1 MVKTISIAG
10 TTADFLLLIIGSFF
24 SIFLIIGLV
33 CNRFLRIVIHV
44 SRSLIKGSYLFI
56 AILSL
61 IFPLYLVYVILY
73 HILSLFIT
81 LPSVLMNRNFVYT
94 LKNGVI
100 DGFQNDLLSISRMRQ
115 EDNSNEDNIHSINPI
130 ISSNDNI
137 QLSIISRIDDSGNYL
152 NNIPYILY

>member
-33 CNRFLRIVIHV
+33 CSRYLRVVIHV

-61 IFPLYLVYVILY
+61 IFPSYLVYVILY

-115 EDNSNEDNIHSINPI
+115 EDNRNEDNIHSINPI

-137 QLSIISRIDDSGNYL
+137 QLSIISRIDDSGNYF
-152 NNIPYILY
+152 NNIHILY